1 MMEQQ
6 HYLHVAIQENRFE
19 ARMNAWEDFL
29 PFHFVIL
36 KLNCAT
42 YGSYY
47 LHQMKNR
54 EEIYPDWK
62 FPVSVQGQNRYNI

>member
-1 MMEQQ
+1 MSYLEMMEQQ
-6 HYLHVAIQENRFE
+6 HYLHVAIQENRSE

-42 YGSYY
+42 
-47 LHQMKNR
+47 
-54 EEIYPDWK
+54 
-62 FPVSVQGQNRYNI
+62 